1 MRAWDVSV
9 RFGRV
14 TAGFEFEHCMV
25 GLLGGV
31 AGLTVFVRAT
41 LLLFGALASEDMVML
56 RA

>member
-9 RFGRV
+9 RFERV

-25 GLLGGV
+25 GLLGGL
-31 AGLTVFVRAT
+31 AGLTVCVRAA
-41 LLLFGALASEDMVML
+41 LLFFGALATEDMVMH